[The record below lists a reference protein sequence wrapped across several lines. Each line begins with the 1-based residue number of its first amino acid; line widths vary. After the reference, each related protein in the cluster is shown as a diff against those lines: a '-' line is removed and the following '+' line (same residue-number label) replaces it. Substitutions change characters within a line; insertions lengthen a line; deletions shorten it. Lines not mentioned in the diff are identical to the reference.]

1 MRVDQR
7 GLEHNAVRLG
17 GTVSR
22 GSHNLV
28 WIDMEMSGLD
38 PLTCMPLEIATIVTN
53 SELDILAEGPNLV
66 IHQPDEVLDAMDA
79 WNTEHHGK
87 SGLTEAVKQSRMSCA
102 EAESMTLAFL
112 ERWTEPGR
120 SPLCGNSIG
129 QDRRFLRRYMPAL
142 NQHLH
147 YRVIDISS
155 VKELAWR
162 WYRLQPPRKNEA
174 HRALG
179 DIHESIEELRFYRRT
194 IFADEISFMDP
205 PPGS

>member
-1 MRVDQR
+1 VAR
-7 GLEHNAVRLG
+7 G
-17 GTVSR
+17 TQ
-22 GSHNLV
+22 NLV

-38 PLTCMPLEIATIVTN
+38 PVTCYPLEIATIVTN
-53 SELDILAEGPNLV
+53 SELDILAEGPSLV
-66 IHQPDEVLDAMDA
+66 IHQPDKVLDAMDA
-79 WNTEHHGK
+79 WNTDHHGK
-87 SGLTEAVKQSRMSCA
+87 SGLTVAVQQSRVSCA

-112 ERWTEPGR
+112 EAWTEPGR

-129 QDRRFLRRYMPAL
+129 QDRRFLRRYMPGL

-155 VKELAWR
+155 IKELAWR
-162 WYRLQPPRKNEA
+162 WYHLQPPRKNEA

-194 IFADEISFMDP
+194 IFADEVDFMEP
-205 PPGS
+205 APGA